1 MPNPKVSIIGS
12 GVLGKAIG
20 RLLSRKQYAI
30 HGIAANSHASAREAA
45 EFIGKGRV
53 ASTVAGAARG
63 ADIVF
68 LTTPDKTIHSVCS
81 EIAEKRAFK
90 RGSVVLHCSGA
101 YGTELLAPARERKA
115 HVGALHPVQSFAS
128 VDVALKRMKGTFFT
142 FDGDE
147 AAVPVVARVV
157 RALGGRMLTFQ
168 PRDRALYHA
177 ALCVLSN
184 YLVTIADLG
193 LGMLEMSGLSRED
206 ALRAIVP
213 LVEGTVENIA
223 ALDAPGALTG
233 PIARGDAATVERHLE
248 ALATFPREVRRLY
261 CELGHHAVRVA
272 RRKGTLSSGDALH
285 IVQMLKNASRR

>member
-20 RLLSRKQYAI
+20 RLLSRKRYAI
-30 HGIAANSHASAREAA
+30 HGIAAGSHASAREAA
-45 EFIGKGRV
+45 EYIGKGR
-53 ASTVAGAARG
+53 AANTVAGAARG

-68 LTTPDKTIHSVCS
+68 LTTPDKAIHAVCS

-90 RGSVVLHCSGA
+90 RVSVVLHCSGA
-101 YGTELLAPARERKA
+101 YGMELLAPARERHA

-128 VDVALKRMKGTFFT
+128 ADVALKRMKGTFFT

-147 AAVPVVARVV
+147 AAAAVVAGIVK
-157 RALGGRMLTFQ
+157 ALGGRMLSIQ

-193 LGMLEMSGLSRED
+193 LGMLEVCGLGRED

-248 ALATFPREVRRLY
+248 ALATFPHEVRRLY
-261 CELGHHAVRVA
+261 CELGQHAVRVA
-272 RRKGTLSSGDALH
+272 RRKGTLNTGDALH